1 MSLLAGALAL
11 GRRQAESRF
20 TEAFEFFSVESGV
33 IPDGQIDPV
42 DVETVLY
49 TVPGRIRFPSLN
61 VSDRE
66 SAGQLVGVQDITAS
80 VAVGA
85 TPGVREGH
93 FCRVVSSSVDATLA
107 GRVLRVSGSPQ
118 SGQVSAHRYPLTEE

>member
-1 MSLLAGALAL
+1 MSALLGVLAAS
-11 GRRQAESRF
+11 RAYAATRF
-20 TEAFEFFSVESGV
+20 TEVLEFFSVESGV

-42 DVETVLY
+42 DVETILY
-49 TVPGRIRFPSLN
+49 TVPGRLRFPSLN

-85 TPGVREGH
+85 TPGVLEGH
-93 FCRVVSSSVDATLA
+93 FCRVVSSSVDASLA

-118 SGQVSAHRYPLTEE
+118 AGQVSAHRYPLEEA